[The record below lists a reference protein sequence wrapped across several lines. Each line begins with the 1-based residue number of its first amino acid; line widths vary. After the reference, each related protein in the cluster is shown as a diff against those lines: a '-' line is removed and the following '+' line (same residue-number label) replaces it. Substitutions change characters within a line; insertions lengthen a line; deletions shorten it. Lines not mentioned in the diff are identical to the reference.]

1 MDMKRLT
8 IQLLVAG
15 LAFAAGAVLVG
26 HQQAGR
32 HARELELQRAAWD
45 AEKAEL
51 EARVEEARAGSARVA
66 PEAPRVEPVPLPAS
80 AASPS
85 PQELLKKL
93 AALKVAPGPGQGRAL
108 RQALALFEQLRQ
120 AGPSALPALREFL
133 VSGQDVAYE
142 AAGGKGGRDV
152 RSLAEALAPL
162 SLRFGLF
169 DVVRQIGGADAEAIL
184 AESLAGAGRGLEVA
198 YLTQLLEEIA
208 PGKYGD
214 AALAAARALLARTD
228 LGKADRDYLFGVLG
242 RWNDVAYAAT
252 AQAQLVQPDGKVD
265 RSALRYL
272 QQALG
277 EKSVGLAAQ
286 LYKDPRIT
294 EADSREPLARV
305 ALAYVGVSSEA
316 EELFHAAVLDATLKP
331 DHRRELVEDLNTDGL
346 SNKKN
351 PTPADLQIIAQRYA
365 LTQAYLQQDYAQN
378 DPVLR
383 KAFLE
388 ADKDLRNMLQKAA
401 AGAAAPAQ

>member
-1 MDMKRLT
+1 MKRLT
-8 IQLLVAG
+8 IQLLIAG
-15 LAFAAGAVLVG
+15 LAFAAGAVLVS

-51 EARVEEARAGSARVA
+51 EAQLEGARAKVARA
-66 PEAPRVEPVPLPAS
+66 AAEAPRVEPVRLPTT

-85 PQELLKKL
+85 PQELIKKL

-108 RQALALFEQLRQ
+108 RQVLALFEQLRQ
-120 AGPSALPALREFL
+120 AGPAALPALREFL
-133 VSGQDVAYE
+133 ASGQDVAYE
-142 AAGGKGGRDV
+142 AVGGKGGRDV
-152 RSLAEALAPL
+152 RSLTEALAPV

-169 DVVRQIGGADAEAIL
+169 DMVRQIGGADAEAIL
-184 AESLAGAGRGLEVA
+184 AESLAVSGRGLEVA
-198 YLTQLLEEIA
+198 YLAQLLGEMA
-208 PGKYGD
+208 PGKYNE
-214 AALAAARALLARTD
+214 AALAAARVLLARTD
-228 LGKADRDYLFGVLG
+228 LGKPDRDYLYGVLG
-242 RWNDVAYAAT
+242 RLNDVAYAAT

-265 RSALRYL
+265 RSALSYL

-305 ALAYVGVSSEA
+305 GLAYVGVSQEA
-316 EELFHAAVLDATLKP
+316 AELWHTAVLDTTLKP

-346 SNKKN
+346 GNKKN
-351 PTPADLQIIAQRYA
+351 PTPQDLQIIAKRYE
-365 LTQAYLQQDYAQN
+365 LTQAYLQQDYTQN

-401 AGAAAPAQ
+401 APAPPGQ

>member
-1 MDMKRLT
+1 MKRFVVIALIT
-8 IQLLVAG
+8 VT
-15 LAFAAGAVLVG
+15 AFAAGAFLVNR
-26 HQQAGR
+26 QQAGR
-32 HARELELQRAAWD
+32 LERERATLQAAWD

-51 EARVEEARAGSARVA
+51 EALLEGERAKAARAAA
-66 PEAPRVEPVPLPAS
+66 EAPRVEPVRLPAT

-85 PQELLKKL
+85 PQELIKKL

-120 AGPSALPALREFL
+120 AGPAALPALREFL
-133 VSGQDVAYE
+133 ASGQDAAYE

-152 RSLAEALAPL
+152 RSLSEALAPV

-184 AESLAGAGRGLEVA
+184 AESLGSSGRGLEVA
-198 YLTQLLEEIA
+198 YLAQLLEEMA
-208 PGKYGD
+208 PGKYSD
-214 AALAAARALLARTD
+214 AALTAARGLLARTD
-228 LGKADRDYLFGVLG
+228 LGKADRDYLYGVLG
-242 RWNDVAYAAT
+242 RLNDVAYAAT
-252 AQAQLVQPDGKVD
+252 AQAQLVGADGKVD
-265 RSALRYL
+265 PSALRYL

-277 EKSVGLAAQ
+277 DKSVGLAAQ
-286 LYKDPRIT
+286 LYKDPRII
-294 EADSREPLARV
+294 EADSRESLARV
-305 ALAYVGVSSEA
+305 GLAYVGVSQEA
-316 EELFHAAVLDATLKP
+316 GELWHSAMLDTTLKP

-351 PTPADLQIIAQRYA
+351 PTPQDLQIIAKRYE
-365 LTQAYLQQDYAQN
+365 LTQAYLQQDYTQT

-388 ADKDLRNMLQKAA
+388 ADKDLRNMLQRAA
-401 AGAAAPAQ
+401 AAAAPAH